1 MKPSFFSIII
11 PAYNVSDYIEECLES
26 LERQTYKDFEIIIV
40 DDGSTDDTLAVCK
53 SLLSKFPNTYI
64 QVVHQCNQ
72 RQIAARMNGIDHAN
86 GEYCLFVDADDKL
99 VANALEVIK
108 GAIDKY
114 SADIIIY
121 NGVRFWV
128 GGSAPFWQHYRN
140 DDFLMENEDY
150 QKFLQEA
157 VSTSRFN
164 NVWNKAFKR
173 EVLLKSRRFENV
185 SFLNLEEDYLMQLP
199 WYDTAHSAVYIPQN
213 LYLYRFNPESVTQKK
228 FNVDRYRVAA
238 FLFKESMPYYKK
250 WNVPD
255 AENKCIRKFI
265 ARTSAAIKQFYS
277 QESNLS
283 IVEKKDYL
291 LKIANDELF
300 RTYYKQFDG
309 VLNSKVGR
317 FALWLLYHKLWRL
330 ALFVVEHDPKV
341 HGTETC
347 YVEA

>member
-1 MKPSFFSIII
+1 MKNPYFSIII

-26 LERQTYKDFEIIIV
+26 LEGQSYRDFEVIIV
-40 DDGSTDDTLAVCK
+40 DDGSTDDTFDVCK
-53 SLLSKFPNTYI
+53 SLLSKFPNICI
-64 QVVHQCNQ
+64 QVVHQSNQ
-72 RQIAARMNGIDHAN
+72 RQIAARMNGIDHAK

-99 VANALEVIK
+99 VADALEVVK
-108 GAIDKY
+108 SAIDKY
-114 SADIIIY
+114 CADIVIY
-121 NGVRFWV
+121 NGVRFWD
-128 GGSAPFWQHYRN
+128 GGAAPFWKHYRN
-140 DDFLMENEDY
+140 EDFFIKNEDY

-157 VSTSRFN
+157 VSTNRFN

-185 SFLNLEEDYLMQLP
+185 SFLNIEEDYLMQLP
-199 WYDTAHSAVYIPQN
+199 WYDTASSAVYIPQN
-213 LYLYRFNPESVTQKK
+213 LYLYRFNPASVTQLK
-228 FNVDRYRVAA
+228 FNADKYRMAT
-238 FLFKESMPYYKK
+238 FLFKETMPYYKK

-283 IVEKKDYL
+283 IAEKKDYL
-291 LKIANDELF
+291 LKIANDDLF
-300 RTYYKQFDG
+300 RKAYRQFDG
-309 VLNSKVGR
+309 VLNSNVGR

-341 HGTETC
+341 HGTETY
-347 YVEA
+347 YVEV